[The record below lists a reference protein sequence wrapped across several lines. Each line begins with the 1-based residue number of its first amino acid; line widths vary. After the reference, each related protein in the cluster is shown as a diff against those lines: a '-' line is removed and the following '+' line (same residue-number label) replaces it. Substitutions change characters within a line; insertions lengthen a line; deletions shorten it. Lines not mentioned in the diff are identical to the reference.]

1 MLYQVMIRWRAQKRY
16 TGYIGWEPFAGPTRD
31 PSAALQLVR
40 QASQRRAEA
49 LVVQAEDADDL
60 AELVRH
66 MRALPLPDAPAAVD
80 AVDITDGDFADVAPR
95 EPVAH
100 SAGLAE
106 LASFADQLLA
116 SWDQQRWAM
125 EQGPGGDYDTPYRFS
140 LPSSTTELRYW
151 LRMMLRYH
159 HTTPAAAEA

>member
-1 MLYQVMIRWRAQKRY
+1 MLYQVMIRLRAQQRY

-40 QASQRRAEA
+40 QAAQRRAEA

-80 AVDITDGDFADVAPR
+80 TADVDLAEVAPR
-95 EPVAH
+95 EPVAPA
-100 SAGLAE
+100 AGLAE

-116 SWDQQRWAM
+116 SWDQQRWTM
-125 EQGPGGDYDTPYRFS
+125 EQGAGGDHDTPYRFS
-140 LPSSTTELRYW
+140 LPTNTTELRYW

-159 HTTPAAAEA
+159 HTTHTAAES

>member
-1 MLYQVMIRWRAQKRY
+1 MLYQVMIRRRAQQRY
-16 TGYIGWEPFAGPTRD
+16 TEYIGWEPFAGPTRD

-40 QASQRRAEA
+40 QAAQRRAEA

-66 MRALPLPDAPAAVD
+66 MRALPLPDAPAATDIADVD
-80 AVDITDGDFADVAPR
+80 VVDFAEFAPR
-95 EPVAH
+95 EPEAH

-125 EQGPGGDYDTPYRFS
+125 EQGPGGDHDTPYRFS

-159 HTTPAAAEA
+159 HTTPTAAES

>member
-1 MLYQVMIRWRAQKRY
+1 MLYQVMIRLRAQQRY

-80 AVDITDGDFADVAPR
+80 MTEGDLADAAPR

-100 SAGLAE
+100 SAGLTE
-106 LASFADQLLA
+106 LPSFADQLLA

-125 EQGPGGDYDTPYRFS
+125 EQGLGGDHDTPYRFS

-159 HTTPAAAEA
+159 PTTRSAAES